1 MCDQLKQSKIII
13 DASCSKLICF
23 DNPFLFY
30 FSCCCI
36 PFCTD
41 CSRDVAHKCPNCHKE
56 IGVYKRPVIE
66 SGGGGGGTYKR
77 GANYDFHHG
86 GPADDYVPPSEQLS
100 GD

>member
-1 MCDQLKQSKIII
+1 MQVVVSWFV
-13 DASCSKLICF
+13 LITH
-23 DNPFLFY
+23 FLFC

-36 PFCTD
+36 PFCAD